1 VTIRAVAVV
10 AACATV
16 VGCGGGNSKAPPS
29 QRDIAVITAAVSDI
43 VYQCQAA
50 AAQFIAGPDRTALGR
65 DVDRLVSAAG
75 RLEADAPFR
84 LARGSRT
91 TLRAQLGIARRSLR
105 ARCSPDQATRLD
117 DATK

>member
-10 AACATV
+10 AACATA
-16 VGCGGGNSKAPPS
+16 VGCGGGDSKPQPS

-50 AAQFIAGPDRTALGR
+50 AAQFIAGPDRKALTR

-84 LARGSRT
+84 PARGSRT
-91 TLRAQLGIARRSLR
+91 TLRAQLAIATRSLR
-105 ARCSPDQATRLD
+105 ARCSPDQATRLGEV
-117 DATK
+117 AK

>member
-1 VTIRAVAVV
+1 VTIRVVAVMV
-10 AACATV
+10 ACATA
-16 VGCGGGNSKAPPS
+16 VGCGGGHSKVPPS
-29 QRDIAVITAAVSDI
+29 QRDIAVVTAAVSDI

-50 AAQFIAGPDRTALGR
+50 AAQYIAAPDREALTR

-91 TLRAQLGIARRSLR
+91 TLRAQLGIATRSLR

-117 DATK
+117 DAAK